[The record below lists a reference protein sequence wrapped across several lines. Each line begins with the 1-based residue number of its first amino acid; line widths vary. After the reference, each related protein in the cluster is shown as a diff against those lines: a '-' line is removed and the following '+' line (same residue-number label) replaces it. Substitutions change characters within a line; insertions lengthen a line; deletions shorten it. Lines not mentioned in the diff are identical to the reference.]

1 MRNPPAR
8 PHNVSKHMEFP
19 DGASVPIHEGG
30 KPKILYLI
38 TPAMRGGA
46 LTHVLALACGM
57 RQDFDVAIATGE
69 EGFLPEACR
78 EQAIP
83 LYILPHLQ
91 REISPIADARA
102 FWEIF
107 KLIRRLQPDL
117 IHAHTFKAG
126 FLGRLAG
133 RLLGVPSIYTVHNWL
148 FGTPAVSRLWSALG
162 GPCERVA
169 ANWCERVI
177 TVSEAGARL
186 VRRHLKEPQS
196 KVVTIHN
203 GIPDCSERA
212 NLSSNGSPVITMV
225 ACFTEVKDQDV
236 LLRAFASI
244 PPGPRLRLIGDGP
257 MRRSSEN
264 LAHELGIHDRVDFL
278 GDRDD
283 VPSLLASSD
292 VFVLASKFEMFPL
305 SILEAMRAGLPVI
318 ASDVGGVREAVVH
331 GETGLLVPRG
341 SIPALAQ
348 ALTQILS
355 NLDLRLHFGRAARQ
369 RFRERFLCAQQEE
382 RTRSVYLDVL
392 FGCGDGN
399 RVRLANSR
407 GLQTARMG
415 EP

>member
-1 MRNPPAR
+1 M
-8 PHNVSKHMEFP
+8 SKHMEFP
-19 DGASVPIHEGG
+19 HGASVPIHEGG

-46 LTHVLALACGM
+46 QTHVLGLACGM

-78 EQAIP
+78 EEAIP
-83 LYILPHLQ
+83 LYVLPHLQ

-107 KLIRRLQPDL
+107 KLIRRFQPDL

-148 FGTPAVSRLWSALG
+148 FGTPAVSRYWSALG

-186 VRRHLKEPQS
+186 AYRHLIEPQS

-212 NLSSNGSPVITMV
+212 TLSSDRSPVITMV
-225 ACFTEVKDQDV
+225 ACFTEVKDHDV

-257 MRRSSEN
+257 MRRSSEK
-264 LAHELGIHDRVDFL
+264 LAHELRIQDRVDFL

-283 VPSLLASSD
+283 VPLLLASSD
-292 VFVLASKFEMFPL
+292 VFVLASRFEMFPI

-331 GETGLLVPRG
+331 GETGLLVPSG

-355 NLDLRLHFGRAARQ
+355 NLDLRLHFGHAARQ
-369 RFRERFLCAQQEE
+369 RFRERFLCAQQEDC
-382 RTRSVYLDVL
+382 TRSVYLDVL
-392 FGCGDGN
+392 FGCGDVAAGLPPRR
-399 RVRLANSR
+399 RVPYP
-407 GLQTARMG
+407 GV
-415 EP
+415 